1 MRGGRKERR
10 IHLIVLAASI
20 SVLALGAL
28 LQTDGERVFVD
39 GKAMP
44 SVCWWRNTPL
54 GGCPGCGLTRSVVS
68 ICHFQLQWGFALHP
82 AGPFMVML
90 VLLEIPYRLALLR
103 KIGTGFLLA
112 AGAASERILLILT
125 LLISLVAWL

>member
-1 MRGGRKERR
+1 MRGGWKERR

-39 GKAMP
+39 GTALP

-54 GGCPGCGLTRSVVS
+54 EGCPGCGLTRSIVL
-68 ICHFQLQWGFALHP
+68 ICHLHWQLGVAIHP
-82 AGPFMVML
+82 AGPLMVLLL
-90 VLLEIPYRLALLR
+90 VLEIPYRLVLLR
-103 KIGTGFLLA
+103 KIHTRYLHAVGKV
-112 AGAASERILLILT
+112 SERILLAMVLW
-125 LLISLVAWL
+125 ISLAAWT